1 MDDDAFRENN
11 DELLLACVCTLCVQQ
26 ISSLPQFEEKK
37 SQVQNLNH
45 RDARATLDIIS
56 LTIYVYYFKICTRG
70 KAFSRNSSKFAIYR
84 ILGVL
89 TRGLK

>member
-1 MDDDAFRENN
+1 MDDAFRENN

-56 LTIYVYYFKICTRG
+56 LTFMYTILKFVIGEKL
-70 KAFSRNSSKFAIYR
+70 SRE
-84 ILGVL
+84 ILLNLPYTYLG
-89 TRGLK
+89 